1 MNSTPGHQ
9 RQHDGLECGRRKR
22 PPAARPKAHAADA
35 PSHGHNSGSVVVLA
49 NGTGTFMP
57 IAFLDVNKAY
67 DPVAYLYAI
76 MLMHVQGR
84 HPHA

>member
-1 MNSTPGHQ
+1 
-9 RQHDGLECGRRKR
+9 
-22 PPAARPKAHAADA
+22 
-35 PSHGHNSGSVVVLA
+35 VVVLA